1 MRVGLT
7 NWKFKPPKAR
17 LLNSRISPLIGSS
30 QAYSQP
36 RILKKDAIKRYLQH
50 HALAAPESAS
60 LPEPSLRLKLIMVI
74 PSLAERNSLGTV
86 LRSLARGSE
95 RLAEAEVI
103 VVVNNT
109 ERPDPGVLENNQ
121 GTLADLRAEK
131 SAPLRVLGL
140 DRATPGK
147 WFSRE
152 TAGVGLAR
160 RVGMDLALDRLAQT
174 GQAHRAAIACLDA
187 DSPVAPGYIDNVLA
201 FFDQDDPPLGAL
213 SAYAH
218 PVPADPALAEASVA
232 YELWLRYFETGLL
245 LAGSLFA
252 YPTIGSCI
260 VASPLG
266 YALADG
272 MPPRQAG
279 EDFHFLQR
287 LIKVSAPRPLA
298 RMNTTRV
305 FPTARVSDR
314 VLFGTGQGMQR
325 CLSEGLDC
333 YQQVEP
339 PEPFL
344 EIRQFFSD
352 LPEGFRGLAA
362 VREKTPPRLGA
373 FLEAERAWPL
383 LEKIRQNH
391 STVPRFL
398 QAVQQWFDGLRIVRY
413 VNQYARE
420 NGRVWIFDALLKVFG
435 ELQQTDRLADL
446 TYPQPGPMDMEL
458 CRKWLGRMREM

>member
-1 MRVGLT
+1 M
-7 NWKFKPPKAR
+7 NWKSKLPKDK
-17 LLNSRISPLIGSS
+17 LINFRISPLTASS
-30 QAYSQP
+30 QAYSRP

-50 HALAAPESAS
+50 HALAVPESAG
-60 LPEPSLRLKLIMVI
+60 LPEPFPRLKLVVVI
-74 PSLAERNSLGTV
+74 PSLAERDNLGAV
-86 LRSLARGSE
+86 LRSLVPGSK
-95 RLAEAEVI
+95 RLAEAEVV
-103 VVVNNT
+103 VVVNSG
-109 ERPDPGVLENNQ
+109 EHPDPGVLENNQ
-121 GTLADLRAEK
+121 GTLADLRTGK

-147 WFSRE
+147 WFSRK

-160 RVGMDLALDRLAQT
+160 RVGLDLALVRLARA

-187 DSPVAPGYIDNVLA
+187 DSPVAPGYIDSVLA

-218 PVPADPALAEASVA
+218 PMPADPALAAASVA

-314 VLFGTGQGMQR
+314 VLFGTGQGMRR
-325 CLSEGLDC
+325 CLSEGLEF

-344 EIRQFFSD
+344 EIRKFISD
-352 LPEGFRGLAA
+352 LPEGFSGLAA

-373 FLEAERAWPL
+373 FLEAERAWPV
-383 LEKIRQNH
+383 LEKIRRNH

-413 VNQYARE
+413 VNQYVRE

-435 ELQQTDRLADL
+435 ELQQADRLADL
-446 TYPQPGPMDMEL
+446 PFPRPGQTDLEL
-458 CRKWLGRMREM
+458 HRKWLERMREM